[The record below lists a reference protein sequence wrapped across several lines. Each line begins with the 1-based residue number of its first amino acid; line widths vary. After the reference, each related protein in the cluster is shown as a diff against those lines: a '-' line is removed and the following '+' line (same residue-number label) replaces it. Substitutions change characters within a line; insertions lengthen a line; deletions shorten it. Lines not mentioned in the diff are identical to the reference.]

1 MFGFDFRVS
10 FERKLWIKFRF
21 FVIFILNFN
30 PCHHRFHVHQ
40 SASTK
45 EFVDFSLVRGG
56 VCEALRIISS
66 DFSVKVHWGIYSS
79 YRRIRPLFGLYAHMP
94 LSRYAGQWRVPTLSR

>member
-10 FERKLWIKFRF
+10 FERKLWIIFRF

-56 VCEALRIISS
+56 VCEALRIMGVPENICFYPEKMIF
-66 DFSVKVHWGIYSS
+66 FSEKLCLVLI
-79 YRRIRPLFGLYAHMP
+79 FG
-94 LSRYAGQWRVPTLSR
+94 